1 MLPRGPAKP
10 SMAVRQWST
19 SFVLTLLFFIL
30 YLCIM
35 PCDMLPGPF
44 IRRFLGAPGGGG
56 APPRRSRASSSS
68 SSRASLAS
76 SLSAPPPPPPP
87 PAGPGDVAAIYVFYR
102 RPKSFVHAV
111 STYRRAY
118 PSTTLVLIC
127 DEGCFNYSAPAAA
140 VGATYL
146 GEPHRLSM
154 KKHGAFYVGPQEALN
169 LIRTYRDAVSRIK
182 EPYYMQLEDD
192 VYTLRRIT
200 SPLPGAINGMA
211 KDKSIVREAEQF
223 IKDHNPAAPYPH
235 LGGFGGCVYN
245 TAFWRHVLNLPTIE
259 AEVLDLYSRGG
270 DNNYGVDYIMSTLL
284 WRFEGELANAT
295 MHDWKGYIESFR
307 EDAPE
312 RVARGEIEVLHGFKS
327 YYGKSKGDLS
337 WEERAFLGP
346 FDKGMEGEQG

>member
-1 MLPRGPAKP
+1 MLAARKP
-10 SMAVRQWST
+10 GSGRQWST
-19 SFVLTLLFFIL
+19 SFVLTLIFIIL

-44 IRRFLGAPGGGG
+44 VRRFLGVPAAAARRPRAP
-56 APPRRSRASSSS
+56 
-68 SSRASLAS
+68 SSRAALA
-76 SLSAPPPPPPP
+76 APAPFSPPP
-87 PAGPGDVAAIYVFYR
+87 PAGPEVAAIYVFYR
-102 RPKSFVHAV
+102 WPKSFVHAV
-111 STYRRAY
+111 TSYRKAY
-118 PSTTLVLIC
+118 PSATLVLIC
-127 DEGCFNYSAPAAA
+127 DDGCFNYSAPAAA

-169 LIRTYRDAVSRIK
+169 LVRTYRDAVMRIR
-182 EPYYMQLEDD
+182 EPFYMQLEDD

-200 SPLPGAINGMA
+200 SPLLGAINGMA
-211 KDKSIVREAEQF
+211 RDKSIVREAEAY
-223 IKDHNPAAPYPH
+223 IKEHNPNAPYPH

-245 TAFWRHVLNLPTIE
+245 TAFWQRVLSLPTLEEEI
-259 AEVLDLYSRGG
+259 LDLYSRGG

-284 WRFEGELANAT
+284 WRFEAELPNAT

-327 YYGKSKGDLS
+327 YYGKSKGDLT

-346 FDKGMEGEQG
+346 FDRGMEGEQG

>member
-1 MLPRGPAKP
+1 MPPPLKP
-10 SMAVRQWST
+10 GERKPWST
-19 SFVLTLLFFIL
+19 SFVLTLIFLIF
-30 YLCIM
+30 YTCIM

-44 IRRFLGAPGGGG
+44 LRRFLGLTPSAVARRPRAPAA
-56 APPRRSRASSSS
+56 AP
-68 SSRASLAS
+68 S
-76 SLSAPPPPPPP
+76 SLSPLAPPPAAL
-87 PAGPGDVAAIYVFYR
+87 AGPEVAAIYVFYR

-111 STYRRAY
+111 TAFRKAY
-118 PSTTLVLIC
+118 PASTMVLIC
-127 DEGCFNYSAPAAA
+127 DEGCFNYSVPAAQI
-140 VGATYL
+140 GATYL

-169 LIRTYRDAVSRIK
+169 MIRAYRDAVARIK

-200 SPLPGAINGMA
+200 SPLLGAINGMA
-211 KDKSIVREAEQF
+211 KDKSIVREAEQY
-223 IKDHNPAAPYPH
+223 IKDHNPGAPYPY

-245 TAFWRHVLNLPTIE
+245 TAFWRRVLNMPTIE
-259 AEVLDLYSRGG
+259 EEINDLYSRGG

-284 WRFEGELANAT
+284 WRFGDLNGT

-312 RVARGEIEVLHGFKS
+312 RIARGEIEVMHGFKS
-327 YYGKSKGDLS
+327 YYGKNKGDLT